1 MIDLQAGD
9 AQIITAGD
17 AESGS
22 LKGIAARV
30 IQRIFASEITLM

>member
-1 MIDLQAGD
+1 MIGLQAGD

-22 LKGIAARV
+22 LKGLAARV
-30 IQRIFASEITLM
+30 IQRILASKITPM